1 MNFSFSDK
9 GWFSGSIL
17 AYNISC
23 RDCNSK
29 FSLINKVDYNYDI
42 LSMPGTYDVVDMTNY
57 IYVQQSKYLFQLD
70 KNRNLVAQ
78 ISIPTM
84 SIGDVCKQVIVD

>member
-1 MNFSFSDK
+1 
-9 GWFSGSIL
+9 
-17 AYNISC
+17 
-23 RDCNSK
+23 
-29 FSLINKVDYNYDI
+29 
-42 LSMPGTYDVVDMTNY
+42 MPGTYDVVDMTNY